1 MLLGLSHI
9 FFFSADSVSGIQ
21 LLMGRSGH
29 SFASESNTLTLRNYF
44 PKAVQF
50 SAGALPYSRIPRA
63 GIKILP
69 LGLDDR
75 GSTLHL
81 LSIPDTPIS
90 QSRLDHLTQVAGQVC
105 CR

>member
-1 MLLGLSHI
+1 M
-9 FFFSADSVSGIQ
+9 D
-21 LLMGRSGH
+21 RCGH
-29 SFASESNTLTLRNYF
+29 SFASESNTLNRRNYF

-69 LGLDDR
+69 LGLDDT

-90 QSRLDHLTQVAGQVC
+90 QTRLDCLTHVAGQVC

>member
-1 MLLGLSHI
+1 MWPLICFSVKYSDSEELLSK
-9 FFFSADSVSGIQ
+9 
-21 LLMGRSGH
+21 GRAILH
-29 SFASESNTLTLRNYF
+29 
-44 PKAVQF
+44 
-50 SAGALPYSRIPRA
+50 GALSYSRIPRA

>member
-1 MLLGLSHI
+1 MDQLYLEVACCWDCHT
-9 FFFSADSVSGIQ
+9 FFFSADSFSGIQ
-21 LLMGRSGH
+21 LLMGRCGH
-29 SFASESNTLTLRNYF
+29 SFASESNTLTLRDYF

-75 GSTLHL
+75 GLHT
-81 LSIPDTPIS
+81 SSFVHP
-90 QSRLDHLTQVAGQVC
+90 
-105 CR
+105 